1 MKVNYYEVLGV
12 ERGASEQEIRD
23 RFRKLARE
31 NHPDRYN
38 GSDKAD
44 AERKFQ
50 TLTEA
55 VNVLTNV
62 TRRRQHDSELS
73 STTSK
78 GTADFAQVARAYL
91 GKGVKAFK
99 EGDFRTAYE
108 NFDMAVKHNGQDA
121 KAFHYL
127 ALAAVRVPSMARQAV
142 QAIETAVQR
151 EPVNATYLKDA
162 GLILKR
168 AGLVAKALI
177 GMQVTAF
184 GLTHVGRQRQHNEDS
199 YLVADE
205 PGLFLVADGM
215 GGHAAGEI
223 ASRIAVDSI
232 SEFILH
238 TKEDDG
244 TWPHAYDE
252 HYKRSTNRLMAAVRL
267 ANTRVLEAMRKDA
280 RLRGMGTTVVACLA
294 DDDMMSFAHVGDSRA
309 YLIRAGHL
317 SRITNDHSWVF
328 EQVQAGMLTEAE
340 AEKHP
345 LRNVITRAL
354 GGALSVT
361 PDASEVE
368 TRSGDVYLLCSDGLT
383 GMVPEDEIRDIVD
396 KNTDDLEKACQVLI
410 DTANERG
417 GLDNVTAIL
426 VKTT

>member
-1 MKVNYYEVLGV
+1 ML
-12 ERGASEQEIRD
+12 
-23 RFRKLARE
+23 
-31 NHPDRYN
+31 
-38 GSDKAD
+38 KA
-44 AERKFQ
+44 A
-50 TLTEA
+50 
-55 VNVLTNV
+55 
-62 TRRRQHDSELS
+62 
-73 STTSK
+73 
-78 GTADFAQVARAYL
+78 
-91 GKGVKAFK
+91 
-99 EGDFRTAYE
+99 
-108 NFDMAVKHNGQDA
+108 
-121 KAFHYL
+121 
-127 ALAAVRVPSMARQAV
+127 
-142 QAIETAVQR
+142 
-151 EPVNATYLKDA
+151 
-162 GLILKR
+162 
-168 AGLVAKALI
+168 
-177 GMQVTAF
+177 

-199 YLVADE
+199 YLVEQDAH
-205 PGLFLVADGM
+205 LFLVADGM

-294 DDDMMSFAHVGDSRA
+294 EADTMSFAHVGDSRA
-309 YLIRAGHL
+309 YMIRNNQL

-354 GGALSVT
+354 GGALQVS
-361 PDASEVE
+361 PDASEIE
-368 TRSGDVYLLCSDGLT
+368 MKPGDVFLLCSDGLT
-383 GMVPEDEIRDIVD
+383 GMVPEDEILRVVTQSNGDIQR
-396 KNTDDLEKACQVLI
+396 ACERLI
-410 DTANERG
+410 EAANERG

-426 VKTT
+426 VKAE

>member
-1 MKVNYYEVLGV
+1 ML
-12 ERGASEQEIRD
+12 
-23 RFRKLARE
+23 
-31 NHPDRYN
+31 
-38 GSDKAD
+38 KA
-44 AERKFQ
+44 A
-50 TLTEA
+50 
-55 VNVLTNV
+55 
-62 TRRRQHDSELS
+62 
-73 STTSK
+73 
-78 GTADFAQVARAYL
+78 
-91 GKGVKAFK
+91 
-99 EGDFRTAYE
+99 
-108 NFDMAVKHNGQDA
+108 
-121 KAFHYL
+121 
-127 ALAAVRVPSMARQAV
+127 
-142 QAIETAVQR
+142 
-151 EPVNATYLKDA
+151 
-162 GLILKR
+162 
-168 AGLVAKALI
+168 
-177 GMQVTAF
+177 

-199 YLVADE
+199 YLVEKDAH
-205 PGLFLVADGM
+205 LFLVADGM

-294 DDDMMSFAHVGDSRA
+294 DDETMSFAHVGDSRA
-309 YLIRAGHL
+309 YMIRNNQL

-354 GGALSVT
+354 GGALQVT
-361 PDASEVE
+361 PDASEIE
-368 TRSGDVYLLCSDGLT
+368 MKAGDVYLLCSDGLT
-383 GMVPEDEIRDIVD
+383 GMVPEDEILRVVTQSNGDI
-396 KNTDDLEKACQVLI
+396 ERACQQLI
-410 DTANERG
+410 EAANERG

-426 VKTT
+426 VKSE